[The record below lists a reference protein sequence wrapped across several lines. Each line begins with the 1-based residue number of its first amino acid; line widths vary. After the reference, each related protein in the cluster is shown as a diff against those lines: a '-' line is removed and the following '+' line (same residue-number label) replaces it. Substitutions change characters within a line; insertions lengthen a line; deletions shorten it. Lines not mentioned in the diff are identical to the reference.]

1 MIKSIFSG
9 DKASPEQLARQI
21 VLKALE
27 DRKHEV
33 LLGLNNHDAKM
44 TDKEKA
50 RLQKAY
56 EKQVGRVWQVV
67 GKEWINDQDIY

>member
-1 MIKSIFSG
+1 MIKSIFDG
-9 DKASPEQLARQI
+9 DKATANQLAKQI

-27 DRKHEV
+27 DRKNYV
-33 LLGLNNHDAKM
+33 LLGLNNHDEKM